1 MRYGLGGMTIIFPIL
16 AMLMYLLFVVTAIVL
31 LIWLIRHWD

>member
-1 MRYGLGGMTIIFPIL
+1 MFP
-16 AMLMYLLFVVTAIVL
+16 AAFFFAAARDLLFITVAIVL

>member
-1 MRYGLGGMTIIFPIL
+1 MEFGRFGFLFLLYAATW
-16 AMLMYLLFVVTAIVL
+16 LLFVVTTIVL

>member
-1 MRYGLGGMTIIFPIL
+1 MSPAALFIMAARD
-16 AMLMYLLFVVTAIVL
+16 LLFITVAIVL

>member
-1 MRYGLGGMTIIFPIL
+1 MLQFGPAGALIL
-16 AMLMYLLFVVTAIVL
+16 PLYAATYLLFITTLIVL